1 MGIFS
6 RTRDIFAANMTE
18 LLDRSEDPAKMIRM
32 IILEMEETLVEVR
45 ASAARSIA
53 DGKEMRRALKRLEEL
68 QYSWTEKAELALSK
82 DREDLAK
89 AALIERQK
97 AADMA
102 GGLQEEID
110 QIEETLKSYE
120 ADIAKLQGKLRE
132 ARARQNAIAT
142 RLESAVS
149 RARAREVL
157 NGGRTE
163 DAFSKFEILER
174 RADFAEGRAE
184 ALGMTGPKSLEE
196 EIAEL
201 RSSEKVDA
209 ELEAMKAALK
219 RKGDY
224 GMEDVLLPLVICSI
238 LFIGLPW
245 LVFHYVTKWK
255 QTATITGADEKLLDE
270 LYDLAR
276 RLDDRLCSIE
286 RIMTAENP
294 NWRQQCLPDATA
306 RIEEE
311 LNEVRSRGRTRSRV
325 RTGE

>member
-1 MGIFS
+1 
-6 RTRDIFAANMTE
+6 MTE

-53 DGKEMRRALKRLEEL
+53 DGKEMRRALGRLEEL
-68 QYSWTEKAELALSK
+68 QSSWTEKAELALSK

-102 GGLQEEID
+102 EGLRAEID
-110 QIEETLKSYE
+110 QIDDTLKSYE

-142 RLESAVS
+142 RLESAVT
-149 RARAREVL
+149 RAKAREIMH
-157 NGGRTE
+157 GGRTE
-163 DAFSKFEILER
+163 DAFSKFDILER

-219 RKGDY
+219 RKGD
-224 GMEDVLLPLVICSI
+224 
-238 LFIGLPW
+238 
-245 LVFHYVTKWK
+245 
-255 QTATITGADEKLLDE
+255 
-270 LYDLAR
+270 
-276 RLDDRLCSIE
+276 
-286 RIMTAENP
+286 
-294 NWRQQCLPDATA
+294 
-306 RIEEE
+306 
-311 LNEVRSRGRTRSRV
+311 
-325 RTGE
+325 